1 MSHKFKFTT
10 IFLVLFVRWANAQ
23 ISVNFPMDKAVFQR
37 NSNNQANINIAGIFT
52 SATTSIEARLL
63 NPLNGNSIVVDWTVI
78 QANPLGGV
86 FYGTISN
93 VNGGWYTLE
102 VRAKSGA
109 TVIGTT
115 SVNRVGVGEVFII
128 AGQSNAQ
135 GLENYGSVSSTDE
148 RVVNHNWSGQIV
160 NGQCSTQIPIYPTF
174 SQLQSNNNIAT
185 WGQSSWCWGKLGDL
199 LVSNLGVPVVFF
211 NTAVAG
217 TTTRNWRVS
226 SDNQSTTNIYTGNPF
241 CNGVIGPPYRNLKNA
256 LNYYASIFGVRAVL
270 WHQGE
275 SDADP
280 RNGEYN
286 GGRPSTQD
294 YYDNLSYI
302 INKSRTDFGNSNLP
316 WVVSRV
322 SYIGVGTQTPTTYQP
337 VIDAQNN
344 AIASINKVFSG
355 PNTDNLTNRFFDG
368 DFVHFSGSQLI
379 DLANA
384 WYSELN
390 SSFFSNAT
398 PTTAKTLPII
408 TVNCIAGNQLQFT
421 APSGYSSY
429 KWVRTDTGNN
439 DFESTAEATSQSIT
453 RSSGDYRCYMTDAQ
467 GNIVVSQTVKAVF
480 SSSICPS
487 CATTTFLSDILE
499 SSSSNG
505 IGNFKKDLSH
515 SGATITLNGKTYSK
529 GLGVHTN
536 SEIIY
541 NLNGLYGRFVS
552 DIGIDDAIT
561 PADCGGQ
568 GGTAI
573 FQVYRDD
580 VLAYQSPI
588 LNRNSPILNLNINV
602 SGVTQLRI
610 KVTDAGDNNWCDH
623 GDWAG
628 ARLYCPDNTAPSTPT
643 NLTGSNLTT
652 KCVTLNWGA
661 SNDNVEVAQYKI
673 YRNGSLIDSVASN
686 ILSYSITNLQ
696 ANNTYTY
703 EVRAEDYSKNLSS
716 PAIVNIN
723 TTQNLVVYSNKCV
736 GVSSIPTINIAGGTF
751 SLLTVGATLN
761 STTGELS
768 TNTAGV
774 YQVKYKI
781 GSGICAD
788 SVIVSVTFS
797 NPPTPSILANKTILN
812 QGQSVTLTSNN
823 CAGTVTWTGGQTTTS
838 ITINP
843 SSSQAYQLTCSVN
856 GCTGSASIIIF
867 VLSPCEN
874 AYSISSPSFNLNG
887 AANDLTVRASQ
898 TITVSNLLLNQAKLS
913 LKAGKSI
920 TIQPGFFAESNT
932 VFRAEI
938 EGCTVSGV
946 RRRTDSSTII
956 NPFVVES
963 AILPK
968 IELNPK

>member
-1 MSHKFKFTT
+1 MTAKYKVLPLL
-10 IFLVLFVRWANAQ
+10 IFIFSLSVNAQ

-37 NSNNQANINIAGIFT
+37 NSNNQANLNIAGT
-52 SATTSIEARLL
+52 LNTAATSIEARLL
-63 NPLNGNSIVVDWTVI
+63 NPLTSNSVVIDWTVI
-78 QANPLGGV
+78 QNNPMGGV

-102 VRAKSGA
+102 VRAKSGN
-109 TVIGTT
+109 TVIGTS

-135 GLENYGSVSSTDE
+135 GLDNYGSVSSTDE
-148 RVVNHNWSGQIV
+148 RVVNHNWSGQLV

-174 SQLQSNNNIAT
+174 SQLQSNNSIAT
-185 WGQSSWCWGKLGDL
+185 WGHSSWCWGKLGDL
-199 LVSNLGVPVVFF
+199 LVSNLGIPVVFF
-211 NTAVAG
+211 NTGVSG
-217 TTTRNWRVS
+217 TTTKNWKVS
-226 SDNQSTTNIYTGNPF
+226 SDNQSTTNIYTGTPF
-241 CNGVIGPPYRNLKNA
+241 CGGVVGPPYRNLKNA
-256 LNYYASIFGVRAVL
+256 LNYYASIYGVRAVL

-280 RNGEYN
+280 RNNEYN

-322 SYIGVGTQTPTTYQP
+322 SYIGVGTQSPTTYQP

-344 AIASINKVFSG
+344 AISNINKVFSG
-355 PNTDNLTNRFFDG
+355 PNTDNLTNRFYDG
-368 DFVHFSGSQLI
+368 DYVHFSGSQLI

-398 PTTAKTLPII
+398 PTSAKALPII
-408 TVNCIAGNQLQFT
+408 NVNCVAGNQLQFI
-421 APSGYSSY
+421 APSGYTAY

-439 DFESTAEATSQSIT
+439 DFESTAEATTQSIT
-453 RSSGDYRCYMTDAQ
+453 RSSGEYRCYMTDSQ
-467 GNIVVSQTVKAVF
+467 GNIVVSQTVKAEYN
-480 SSSICPS
+480 SSICPS
-487 CATTTFLSDILE
+487 CATTTFMSDILE
-499 SSSSNG
+499 SSSTNG

-515 SGATITLNGKTYSK
+515 SGATMTLNGKTYSK

-561 PADCGGQ
+561 PSDCGGQ

-573 FQVYRDD
+573 FEVYRDN

-588 LNRNSPILNLNINV
+588 LNRNSSTLNLNINV
-602 SGVTQLRI
+602 NGVNQLKI

-623 GDWAG
+623 ADWAG
-628 ARLYCPDNTAPSTPT
+628 ARLYCPDNTTPSTPT
-643 NLTGSNLTT
+643 NLTASNLTT
-652 KCVTLNWGA
+652 KCVTLSWGA
-661 SNDNVEVAQYKI
+661 STDNVEVAQYKI
-673 YRNGSLIDSVASN
+673 YRNGSLIDSVAAN

-696 ANNTYTY
+696 TNTAYTF

-716 PAIVNIN
+716 SATINVN
-723 TTQNLVVYSNKCV
+723 TTQNLVVYSNKCI
-736 GVSSIPTINIAGGTF
+736 GVSSIPTINMTGGTF
-751 SLLTVGATLN
+751 TLLTAGATLN
-761 STTGELS
+761 TTTGELN
-768 TNTAGV
+768 TNTVGT

-781 GSGICAD
+781 GSGTCAD
-788 SVIVSVTFS
+788 SITVAVSFS
-797 NPPTPSILANKTILN
+797 SPPTPSISANRTIIN
-812 QGQSVTLTSNN
+812 QGQSVTLTANN

-843 SSSQAYQLTCSVN
+843 SSSQAYQLTCNLN
-856 GCTGSASIIIF
+856 GCTGNASIIIF
-867 VLSPCEN
+867 VISPCEN
-874 AYSISSPSFNLNG
+874 AYLISSPSFNLSG
-887 AANDLTVRASQ
+887 PANDLTIRASQ
-898 TITVSNLLLNQAKLS
+898 TITVSSLLLNQAKLT

-920 TIQPGFFAESNT
+920 TIQPGFYAESNT

-938 EGCTVSGV
+938 ESCTVSGI

-956 NPFVVES
+956 NPFVIES

-968 IELNPK
+968 NESNPK